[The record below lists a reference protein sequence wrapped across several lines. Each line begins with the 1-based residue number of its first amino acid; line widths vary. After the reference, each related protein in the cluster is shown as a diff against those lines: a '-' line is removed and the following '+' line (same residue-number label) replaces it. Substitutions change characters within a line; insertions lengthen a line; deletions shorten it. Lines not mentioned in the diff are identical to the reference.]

1 MALPAGLAGA
11 WQCAD
16 HRRNWRMEVRQL
28 AEQPPF
34 TTADG
39 STIRSILDLSNA
51 PVRHQSLAE
60 ATLPAAGATERHY
73 HRDSEEIY
81 FVLEG
86 SGEMEVDGERRRLA
100 AGDAVLIPPG
110 AWHQV
115 RADGDGPGGGGGL
128 RFLCCCAP
136 PYRHEDTF
144 FK

>member
-1 MALPAGLAGA
+1 
-11 WQCAD
+11 
-16 HRRNWRMEVRQL
+16 MEVRQI

-51 PVRHQSLAE
+51 PVRNQSLAE
-60 ATLPAAGATERHY
+60 ASLPTGGATERHY

-86 SGEMEVDGERRRLA
+86 AGEMEIDGVRRRLV

-115 RADGDGPGGGGGL
+115 RADAGGAEGAEGAGM

-144 FK
+144 FE